1 MTEKEIKAWKIDL
14 FSLKY
19 LEESEIIVSLYFS
32 SKFSNFPLSH
42 SSLVYSSS
50 KCFLIRRSTYD
61 TALTYYMPSKAF
73 VSAH

>member
-1 MTEKEIKAWKIDL
+1 MIEKEIKVWKIDL

-19 LEESEIIVSLYFS
+19 LEEAEIIVILYFS
-32 SKFSNFPLSH
+32 SKFSNLPSSH

-50 KCFLIRRSTYD
+50 KCLLIRRSVYD
-61 TALTYYMPSKAF
+61 TVLMYYMPYKAF